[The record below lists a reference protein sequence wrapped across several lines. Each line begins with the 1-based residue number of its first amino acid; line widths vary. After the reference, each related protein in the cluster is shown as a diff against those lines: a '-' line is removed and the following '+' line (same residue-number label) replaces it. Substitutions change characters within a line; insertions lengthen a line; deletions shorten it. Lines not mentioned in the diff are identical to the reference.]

1 MAGRRVFPRRKRRFT
16 MHFITTWKSR
26 PLSPEQFD
34 RLLKVWGKLEERS
47 AADSSSERVCWFQFS
62 DGSGG
67 VTIDKVKDVEA
78 ALALGLEQSLTLGEF
93 IELDTKI
100 GVDLDASLPLIMKA
114 QENAR
119 G

>member
-1 MAGRRVFPRRKRRFT
+1 
-16 MHFITTWKSR
+16 MHLITTWKSR

-34 RLLKVWGKLEERS
+34 RLMTLWGKLEER
-47 AADSSSERVCWFQFS
+47 AASDSSSERIGWFQFS

-93 IELDTKI
+93 IELDTKV
-100 GVDLDASLPLIMKA
+100 GMDLDAALPLILKA
-114 QENAR
+114 QENAK

>member
-1 MAGRRVFPRRKRRFT
+1 
-16 MHFITTWKSR
+16 MHLITTWKSR
-26 PLSPEQFD
+26 PLSPAQFD
-34 RLLKVWGKLEERS
+34 RLMTVWGKLEERA

-67 VTIDKVKDVEA
+67 VVIDKVKDVDA

-93 IELDTKI
+93 IELDAKV
-100 GVDLDASLPLIMKA
+100 GMDLDVALPLIIKA
-114 QENAR
+114 QENAK

>member
-1 MAGRRVFPRRKRRFT
+1 
-16 MHFITTWKSR
+16 MHLITTWKSR

-34 RLLKVWGKLEERS
+34 RLMSVWGKLEERT
-47 AADSSSERVCWFQFS
+47 AADSSAERLCWFQFS

-78 ALALGLEQSLTLGEF
+78 ALALGLEQSLTLSEF
-93 IELDTKI
+93 IEIDTKI
-100 GVDLDASLPLIMKA
+100 GLDLESSLPMIMKA
-114 QENAR
+114 QENAK

>member
-1 MAGRRVFPRRKRRFT
+1 
-16 MHFITTWKSR
+16 MHLITTWKSR

-34 RLLKVWGKLEERS
+34 RLMTIWGKFEQRA
-47 AADSSSERVCWFQFS
+47 AADTSSERVCWFQFS

-67 VTIDKVKDVEA
+67 ITVDKVKDVEA

-93 IELDTKI
+93 IELDTKV
-100 GVDLDASLPLIMKA
+100 GVDLDAALPLILKA
-114 QENAR
+114 QENAK

>member
-1 MAGRRVFPRRKRRFT
+1 M
-16 MHFITTWKSR
+16 
-26 PLSPEQFD
+26 
-34 RLLKVWGKLEERS
+34 
-47 AADSSSERVCWFQFS
+47 
-62 DGSGG
+62 
-67 VTIDKVKDVEA
+67 TIDKVKDVEA

>member
-1 MAGRRVFPRRKRRFT
+1 
-16 MHFITTWKSR
+16 MHLITTWKSR

-34 RLLKVWGKLEERS
+34 RLMTLWGKLEER
-47 AADSSSERVCWFQFS
+47 AASDSSSERIGWFQFS

-93 IELDTKI
+93 IELDTKV
-100 GVDLDASLPLIMKA
+100 GMDLDAALPLILKS
-114 QENAR
+114 QENA
-119 G
+119 

>member
-1 MAGRRVFPRRKRRFT
+1 
-16 MHFITTWKSR
+16 MHLITTWKSR

-34 RLLKVWGKLEERS
+34 RLMAIWGKLEQRT

-67 VTIDKVKDVEA
+67 VTIDKVKDVDA
-78 ALALGLEQSLTLGEF
+78 ALALGLEQSLSLGEF

-100 GVDLDASLPLIMKA
+100 GMDLDVALPMIIKA
-114 QENAR
+114 QENAK

>member
-1 MAGRRVFPRRKRRFT
+1 
-16 MHFITTWKSR
+16 MHLITTWKSR

-34 RLLKVWGKLEERS
+34 RLMTLWGKLEER
-47 AADSSSERVCWFQFS
+47 AASDSSSERIGWFQFS

-78 ALALGLEQSLTLGEF
+78 ALALDLEQSLTLGEF
-93 IELDTKI
+93 IELDTKV
-100 GVDLDASLPLIMKA
+100 GMDLDAALPLILKA
-114 QENAR
+114 QENAK